1 MRDMRGNRNMALKN
15 LVNQKATMDDTKMLQ
30 ISHLKEYPD
39 NEYVFGME
47 GIERLANGIE
57 SNGFKGA
64 IEVWDMGN
72 GEYISSMIHFVSNKL
87 RMRSSNRSLASS
99 GAKFSR

>member
-39 NEYVFGME
+39 KYSEK
-47 GIERLANGIE
+47 LLKDANI
-57 SNGFKGA
+57 
-64 IEVWDMGN
+64 
-72 GEYISSMIHFVSNKL
+72 KL
-87 RMRSSNRSLASS
+87 R
-99 GAKFSR
+99 KFSIIFRIYGKRRA